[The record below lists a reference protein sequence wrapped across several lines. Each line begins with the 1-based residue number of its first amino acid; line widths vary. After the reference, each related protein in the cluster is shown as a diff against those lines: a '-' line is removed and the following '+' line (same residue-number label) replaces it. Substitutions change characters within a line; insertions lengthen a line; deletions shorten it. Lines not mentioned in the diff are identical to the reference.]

1 MPKLLYSATGADG
14 QPTEG
19 IVDADTVQ
27 SARQQLEAQ
36 GLRAVVLYNAPGYA
50 IDDAEIAG
58 LGDRDLRELAKLRLA
73 VLARPGPVAA
83 LFEMVR
89 RQIAWLLLASA
100 VALYGAYADKPVW
113 AWVGIV
119 AMLLPF
125 AILLWQWRHVGR
137 HNQMLKAFAL
147 GRWAE
152 VRRLCKLLLARRA
165 NSPGIG
171 FEFVLRQAYCDVR
184 ERTLQQAL
192 ARVQPWR
199 EKLAD
204 QPGLFEMRIA
214 TLYHAAG
221 DWPNFIAMHEASLVP
236 LPGDPSRTLD
246 LALAHARHGDV
257 DRAAELFASLDP
269 SLLPPW
275 GAGFIHWT
283 EGLIQ
288 FRRKQPQAGN
298 TLGLA
303 VAEFLKLSNQPMV
316 WTALALATAD
326 HAIALKD
333 AGLGAEARQAMAQ
346 VWPIV
351 KAHAHPAQLR
361 MYETEGL
368 VPAMPA
374 H

>member
-1 MPKLLYSATGADG
+1 MPKLLYSAKGADG

-19 IVDADTVQ
+19 FVDADTVQ
-27 SARQQLEAQ
+27 AAREQLEAK
-36 GLRAVVLYNAPGYA
+36 GLREVVLYNAPGYA
-50 IDDAEIAG
+50 VDETEVAG
-58 LGDRDLRELAKLRLA
+58 LGERELRDLAKLRLA
-73 VLARPGPVAA
+73 VMAKPGLPAA
-83 LFEMVR
+83 LLEMVR
-89 RQIAWLLLASA
+89 HQKVWLGLGVI
-100 VALYGAYADKPVW
+100 VALYGAHADKPVW
-113 AWVGIV
+113 VWTGLGAV
-119 AMLLPF
+119 ALPF
-125 AILLWQWRHVGR
+125 IVMLWQWRHVGR

-147 GRWAE
+147 GQWAE
-152 VRRLCKLLLARRA
+152 VRRLCKLLLPRRA
-165 NSPGIG
+165 NTSSMS
-171 FEFVLRQAYCDVR
+171 FDFVLRLAYCDVR
-184 ERTLQQAL
+184 ERTLQKAL

-199 EKLAD
+199 AKLAD

-257 DRAAELFASLDP
+257 DRAAELFAAIDK

-283 EGLIQ
+283 EGLVQ
-288 FRRKQPQAGN
+288 FRRKQTQAST
-298 TLGLA
+298 TLGQA
-303 VAEFLKLSNQPMV
+303 VAEFLKLSHQPAV

-333 AGLGAEARQAMAQ
+333 AGLAPEARQAMAQ

-351 KAHAHPAQLR
+351 KAHAHQAQLR
-361 MYETEGL
+361 LYETEGL
-368 VPAMPA
+368 VPATA
-374 H
+374 AR

>member
-1 MPKLLYSATGADG
+1 MPKLLYSAKGANG

-19 IVDADTVQ
+19 IVDADTAQ
-27 SARQQLEAQ
+27 AARERLEAQ
-36 GLRAVVLYNAPGYA
+36 GLSAVVLYNAPGYA
-50 IDDAEIAG
+50 IDEAEVAG
-58 LGDRDLRELAKLRLA
+58 LGDRELRELAKLRLA
-73 VLARPGPVAA
+73 VMARPGLVPA
-83 LFEMVR
+83 LLEMVR
-89 RQIAWLLLASA
+89 QQRVWLGLGVA
-100 VALYGAYADKPVW
+100 VVLYGAYADKPVW
-113 AWVGIV
+113 MWVGIAAV
-119 AMLLPF
+119 LLPF
-125 AILLWQWRHVGR
+125 VVMLWQWRHVGR

-152 VRRLCKLLLARRA
+152 VRRLSKLLLTRRA
-165 NSPGIG
+165 NTAGMS

-184 ERTLQQAL
+184 ERTLQKAL

-204 QPGLFEMRIA
+204 QPGLFEMRVA

-236 LPGDPSRTLD
+236 LPGDPSRMLD

-257 DRAAELFASLDP
+257 DRAAELLASVEK

-275 GAGFIHWT
+275 GAGFVHWT

-288 FRRKQPQAGN
+288 FRSKQPQAGT

-303 VAEFLKLSNQPMV
+303 VAEFLKLSHQPMV

-351 KAHAHPAQLR
+351 KAHAHQAQLR
-361 MYETEGL
+361 LYETEGL
-368 VPAMPA
+368 VPATAA